1 MEYLGK
7 DKHKASGRQV
17 EGIVH
22 LDIDAAY
29 HPTDDGIVEDGNMES
44 DAHDV
49 EADEVAL
56 GEETFMDYV
65 IDHQNDACDNG
76 EDSQQLQAEHNGHRD
91 VPFHNALFQWRVNVG
106 CVIVIGNA
114 QEIQKEPCNETNGCT
129 LLHHA
134 YTFIRW

>member
-7 DKHKASGRQV
+7 DKHKGAGCQV

-22 LDIDAAY
+22 LNIDVAY
-29 HPTDDGIVEDGNMES
+29 HSTDDGIVEDGNIES

-49 EADEVAL
+49 EADEVAF

-76 EDSQQLQAEHNGHRD
+76 EDSQQLQAEHNGHRE

-106 CVIVIGNA
+106 CVIVI
-114 QEIQKEPCNETNGCT
+114 
-129 LLHHA
+129 
-134 YTFIRW
+134 

>member
-7 DKHKASGRQV
+7 DKHKGAGCQV

-29 HPTDDGIVEDGNMES
+29 HPTDDGIVEDGNIES
-44 DAHDV
+44 YAHDV

-76 EDSQQLQAEHNGHRD
+76 EVMGWIGK
-91 VPFHNALFQWRVNVG
+91 QWQRS
-106 CVIVIGNA
+106 CRISA
-114 QEIQKEPCNETNGCT
+114 WQDTAARR
-129 LLHHA
+129 H
-134 YTFIRW
+134 